1 MNNSKSKIARQL
13 TVSIV
18 IVIVF
23 SISLCI
29 TTFALFYATVTVSGN
44 VFQTGTV
51 KIALNGGAPVITQ
64 SEYLF
69 EPGMTV
75 EKSFDITNQG
85 TGNVYYKI
93 YMSDIDGGL
102 ADVLEITVY
111 DGTEVLYQGTARNM
125 TRENVLPA
133 RDALPVGQSR
143 NLKIRFHYP
152 ENSRNESQ
160 NWELSFNLCADAVQE
175 KNNPDKKFD

>member
-1 MNNSKSKIARQL
+1 MSSSKSKIARQL

-18 IVIVF
+18 VVIVF

-29 TTFALFYATVTVSGN
+29 TTFALFYATVTVENN
-44 VFQTGTV
+44 VFQTGKV
-51 KIALNGGAPVITQ
+51 EIDLNGGAPVITQ

-75 EKSFDITNQG
+75 EKSFDIKNIG
-85 TGNVYYKI
+85 TGSVYYKI
-93 YMSDIDGGL
+93 YMTEIDGGL

-111 DGTEVLYQGTARNM
+111 DGTDILYQGTARNM
-125 TRENVLPA
+125 TRENVLTA

-143 NLKIRFHYP
+143 SLKIRFHYP
-152 ENSRNESQ
+152 EDSRNESQ
-160 NWELSFNLCADAVQE
+160 NWQLEFNLCADAVQE
-175 KNNPDKKFD
+175 KNNPDKKFE